1 MITTSQ
7 GFLPHETHVEAIP
20 GYLCRAMQPLSLSL
34 KSNRTLRFGGNF
46 TALIVSR
53 IHLEDGSLS
62 LELGYVIAGHLFLS
76 MSFFSRKLVCL

>member
-1 MITTSQ
+1 MSRD
-7 GFLPHETHVEAIP
+7 A
-20 GYLCRAMQPLSLSL
+20 AALSL

-62 LELGYVIAGHLFLS
+62 LELGYVIAGHLFRSGATGVLYEKIS
-76 MSFFSRKLVCL
+76 YIATLFSIAFFIGQPGTI

>member
-1 MITTSQ
+1 MSRD
-7 GFLPHETHVEAIP
+7 A
-20 GYLCRAMQPLSLSL
+20 AALSL

-76 MSFFSRKLVCL
+76 MSFFEEVSLSLKQIMAQVRSMNIAH

>member
-1 MITTSQ
+1 MSRD
-7 GFLPHETHVEAIP
+7 A
-20 GYLCRAMQPLSLSL
+20 AALSL